1 MEENKKCVCKR
12 EGLEQ
17 GDTLYKYSSWDGG
30 IEFIH
35 IYPIKYCPICGKLLP
50 DEWKKDDE

>member
-1 MEENKKCVCKR
+1 MMNEERKCIC
-12 EGLEQ
+12 EYECLEK

-35 IYPIKYCPICGKLLP
+35 IHPIKYCPICGRELP
-50 DEWKKDDE
+50 EEWEY